1 VKFLLI
7 KREKTHSFFT
17 LKGGINIMMPSDD
30 NSPDFQQFLNHL
42 TNNAL
47 QSLKH
52 ADAIARSFGSAYVG
66 TEHLLLG
73 VLAQDSS
80 MGAKLLEGAGVTL
93 DRARLALNLT
103 PKTLVINMGAKGLSE
118 TAKLTLRMAYDVAQ
132 DYSQEYCGTEHILFS
147 ILSQKNARATILLRD
162 MNIDV
167 DSLMNELEQFLNRQQ
182 YEENENGTDTRRR
195 NNKKVKKTALD
206 FYGTDLTAQARELKL
221 DPVVGRDNQIRRL
234 TILNRRTKNN
244 PVLIGEPGVGKTAI
258 VEGIAQRIV
267 AEDVPDSMLDKR
279 IVMLDLAGMIAGTK
293 YRGEFE
299 ERLKKVMSELE
310 KDTKTIVFIDELH
323 LIVGAGAAEGAMDA
337 GNILKPALARGKIQV
352 IGATTT
358 SEYTKHI
365 EKDAALERRFQ
376 PIQVPETTPAETLAI
391 LKGLRKHYENF
402 HGVTISDDVL
412 EDAVMLAKRYVN
424 DRYMPDKAIDLIDES
439 AAHLRVDKGK
449 TSPEVRKLQKE
460 LKLVNTR
467 IEEAVD
473 SEDYERAAQYK
484 TRASQI
490 NDELTKMQAN
500 DKQQKRLTL
509 TSEDL
514 ADVVSRMTGVPV
526 KKVIRSEAKYLLT
539 LEKTLSK
546 YVIGQ
551 QEAVEAVS
559 RAVRRNRSGI
569 GSEKRPIG
577 SFIFLG
583 PTGVG
588 KTELARVLARE
599 FFGSDSA
606 LVKIDM
612 SEFGEHHNV
621 SRLVG
626 APAGYVGYDEG
637 GQLTD
642 KIRRQPYS
650 LVLFD
655 EIEKAH
661 PDVFNMLLQVLEDGY
676 LTDAK
681 GRKIDFTNTII
692 IMTSNIGADKLQKEA
707 NFGFHARKSGDL
719 KDLDELHE
727 ANKTR
732 VQDELKKM
740 LRPELLNRIDKTIV
754 FRGLTQKDIYKI
766 IDLQVDELRARLQR
780 KGISVQLTAAAK
792 QYLLDKGYD
801 AHNGV
806 RPLRRLIQDTIED
819 HLALDLLDDKYL
831 KGDIIQV
838 ATKHGEL
845 AYATA
850 NE

>member
-1 VKFLLI
+1 
-7 KREKTHSFFT
+7 
-17 LKGGINIMMPSDD
+17 MMP
-30 NSPDFQQFLNHL
+30 NSPDFQEFLNHL

-52 ADAIARSFGSAYVG
+52 ADAIARSFGSAYIG

-73 VLAQDSS
+73 VLAQDGS
-80 MGAKLLEGAGVTL
+80 MGNKLLEGAGITL

-118 TAKLTLRMAYDVAQ
+118 TAKLTLKMAYDVAQ
-132 DYSQEYCGTEHILFS
+132 DYSQEYCGTEHILYS

-162 MNIDV
+162 MNV
-167 DSLMNELEQFLNRQQ
+167 DLDALNTELEQFLNRQQ
-182 YEENENGTDTRRR
+182 YEEGETGTGGRSRGG
-195 NNKKVKKTALD
+195 KKAKKTALD
-206 FYGTDLTAQARELKL
+206 FYGTDLTAQAQSGKL
-221 DPVVGRDNQIRRL
+221 DPVVGREAQIRRVI

-258 VEGIAQRIV
+258 VEGLAQRIIS
-267 AEDVPDSMLDKR
+267 EDVPDSLLDKR

-310 KDTKTIVFIDELH
+310 KDTRTIVFIDELH

-358 SEYTKHI
+358 TEYTNHI

-376 PIQVPETTPAETLAI
+376 PIQVPETNVPETLAI
-391 LKGLRKHYENF
+391 LKGLRKHYEAF
-402 HGVTISDDVL
+402 HGVKLSDEVL
-412 EDAVMLAKRYVN
+412 EDAVMLAKRYIS
-424 DRYMPDKAIDLIDES
+424 DRFMPDKAIDLIDETS
-439 AAHLRVDKGK
+439 AHLRVDKGK

-460 LKLVNTR
+460 VKLVNTR

-473 SEDYERAAQYK
+473 NEDYEKAAQYK

-490 NDELTKMQAN
+490 NKELTKLQA
-500 DKQQKRLTL
+500 DGKQVKRLTV

-514 ADVVSRMTGVPV
+514 ADVISRITGVPV
-526 KKVIRSEAKYLLT
+526 KKVIRSEAKYLLN
-539 LEKTLSK
+539 LEKSLGK
-546 YVIGQ
+546 HVIGQ
-551 QEAVEAVS
+551 SEAVEAVA
-559 RAVRRNRSGI
+559 RAIRRNRSGI

-599 FFGSDSA
+599 FFGSETN

-626 APAGYVGYDEG
+626 APAGYVGYEDG

-661 PDVFNMLLQVLEDGY
+661 PDVFNMMLQMLEDGH

-681 GRKIDFTNTII
+681 GRRIDFTNTIV

-707 NFGFHARKSGDL
+707 NFGFRATKTSEL

-727 ANKTR
+727 VNKGR
-732 VQDELKKM
+732 VTDELKKL
-740 LRPELLNRIDKTIV
+740 LRPEFLNRIDKVIV
-754 FRGLTQKDIYKI
+754 FRALTQKDIFKI
-766 IDLQVDELRARLQR
+766 IDLQIEELKSRLQ
-780 KGISVQLTAAAK
+780 KKALGLQLTPGAK
-792 QYLLDKGYD
+792 QYLLEHGYD
-801 AHNGV
+801 AKNGV

-819 HLALDLLDDKYL
+819 HVAYELLEEKYT
-831 KGDIIQV
+831 KGDIIQI
-838 ATKHGEL
+838 ATKNSDL
-845 AYATA
+845 TYATTS
-850 NE
+850 E

>member
-1 VKFLLI
+1 
-7 KREKTHSFFT
+7 
-17 LKGGINIMMPSDD
+17 MMP
-30 NSPDFQQFLNHL
+30 NSPDFQEFLNHL

-47 QSLKH
+47 NSLKH
-52 ADAIARSFGSAYVG
+52 ADAIARSFGSAYIG

-93 DRARLALNLT
+93 DRARMALNLT

-118 TAKLTLRMAYDVAQ
+118 TAKLTLKMAYDVAQ
-132 DYSQEYCGTEHILFS
+132 DYSQEFCGTEHILYS

-167 DSLMNELEQFLNRQQ
+167 DSLNNELEQFLSKQQ
-182 YEENENGTDTRRR
+182 FDENDMGEAGAGRRT
-195 NNKKVKKTALD
+195 KKGKKTTLD
-206 FYGTDLTAQARELKL
+206 LYGTDLTAQARAGKL
-221 DPVVGRDNQIRRL
+221 DPVVGRDNQIKRVV

-258 VEGIAQRIV
+258 VEGLAQRIV
-267 AEDVPDSMLDKR
+267 TEDVPDSLIDKR

-299 ERLKKVMSELE
+299 ERLKKVMNELE
-310 KDTKTIVFIDELH
+310 TDKKTIVFIDELH

-358 SEYTKHI
+358 AEYTKHI

-376 PIQVPETTPAETLAI
+376 PVQVPETTPAETLAI
-391 LKGLRKHYENF
+391 LKGLRKHYESF
-402 HGVTISDDVL
+402 HGVTISDEVL
-412 EDAVMLAKRYVN
+412 EDTVQLAKRYIN
-424 DRYMPDKAIDLIDES
+424 DRFMPDKAIDLLDET

-467 IEEAVD
+467 IEDAVD
-473 SEDYERAAQYK
+473 AENYEKAAKEK

-490 NDELTKMQAN
+490 NEELSKLHASN
-500 DKQQKRLTL
+500 KNEKRLNL
-509 TSEDL
+509 TSEDV
-514 ADVVSRMTGVPV
+514 AEVVARITGVPV
-526 KKVIRSEAKYLLT
+526 KKVIRSEAKYLVN
-539 LEKTLSK
+539 LEKTIGK
-546 YVIGQ
+546 HVIGQ
-551 QEAVEAVS
+551 QEAVHAVS
-559 RAVRRNRSGI
+559 RAIRRNRSGI
-569 GSEKRPIG
+569 GSSSRPIG

-599 FFGSDSA
+599 FFGSENA

-612 SEFGEHHNV
+612 SEFGEHHNI

-661 PDVFNMLLQVLEDGY
+661 PDVFNMLLQLLEDGY

-681 GRKIDFTNTII
+681 GRRIDFTNTIV
-692 IMTSNIGADKLQKEA
+692 IMTSNIGAQKLQKES
-707 NFGFHARKSGDL
+707 NFGFHALDKDDF
-719 KDLDELHE
+719 KDLDALHE
-727 ANKTR
+727 RNKDQ
-732 VQDELKKM
+732 VLEELRKSM
-740 LRPELLNRIDKTIV
+740 RPELLNRIDKTIV
-754 FRGLTQKDIYKI
+754 FRGLTKKDITRI
-766 IDLQVDELRARLQR
+766 IDLQLDDLRQRLQ
-780 KGISVQLTAAAK
+780 KQGVGLDVTTQAK
-792 QYLLDKGYD
+792 QYLLDNGYD
-801 AHNGV
+801 SKNGV

-819 HLALDLLDDKYL
+819 HIALELLNEKIS
-831 KGDIIQV
+831 KGHILQV
-838 ATKHGEL
+838 AAKKGEL
-845 AYATA
+845 AYSAAT
-850 NE
+850 E

>member
-1 VKFLLI
+1 
-7 KREKTHSFFT
+7 
-17 LKGGINIMMPSDD
+17 MP
-30 NSPDFQQFLNHL
+30 NSPDFQEFLNHL

-47 QSLKH
+47 NSLKH

-80 MGAKLLEGAGVTL
+80 MGAKLLEGTGVTL
-93 DRARLALNLT
+93 DRARMALNLT

-118 TAKLTLRMAYDVAQ
+118 TAKLTLKMAYDVAQ
-132 DYSQEYCGTEHILFS
+132 DYGQEFCGTEHILYS

-162 MNIDV
+162 MNVDV
-167 DSLMNELEQFLNRQQ
+167 DGLNSEMEHFLNRQQ
-182 YEENENGTDTRRR
+182 YEENDTEAGSRRR
-195 NNKKVKKTALD
+195 GKKAKKTALD
-206 FYGTDLTAQARELKL
+206 FFGTDLTVQAREGKL
-221 DPVVGRDNQIRRL
+221 DPVVGRENQIRRVI

-258 VEGIAQRIV
+258 VEGLAQRIV
-267 AEDVPDSMLDKR
+267 AEDVPDSLLDKR
-279 IVMLDLAGMIAGTK
+279 IIMLDLAGMIAGTK

-299 ERLKKVMSELE
+299 ERLKKVMGELE
-310 KDTKTIVFIDELH
+310 KDKKTIIFIDELH

-337 GNILKPALARGKIQV
+337 GNILKPALARGRIQL

-358 SEYTKHI
+358 AEYTKHI

-376 PIQVPETTPAETLAI
+376 PIQVPETSPSETLAI
-391 LKGLRKHYENF
+391 LKGLRKHYEAF
-402 HGVTISDDVL
+402 HGVKISDEVL
-412 EDAVMLAKRYVN
+412 EDTVNLAKRYIQ
-424 DRYMPDKAIDLIDES
+424 DRYMPDKAIDLLDETG
-439 AAHLRVDKGK
+439 AHLRVDKGK
-449 TSPEVRKLQKE
+449 TTPEVRKLQKE

-467 IEEAVD
+467 IDEAVD
-473 SEDYERAAQYK
+473 AENYEQAAQHK

-490 NDELTKMQAN
+490 HEELNKLY
-500 DKQQKRLTL
+500 DSGKQQRRITMN
-509 TSEDL
+509 SEDL
-514 ADVVSRMTGVPV
+514 ADVVARITGVPV

-539 LEKTLSK
+539 LEKTLAK

-551 QEAVEAVS
+551 EEAVTAVS
-559 RAVRRNRSGI
+559 KAVRRNRSGI

-599 FFGSDSA
+599 FFGSENNM
-606 LVKIDM
+606 VKIDM

-661 PDVFNMLLQVLEDGY
+661 PDVFNMMLQIMEDGY

-681 GRKIDFTNTII
+681 GRRIDFTNTIV

-707 NFGFHARKSGDL
+707 SFGFSASRGKGL
-719 KDLDELHE
+719 KELDELHQ
-727 ANKTR
+727 ANESR
-732 VQDELKKM
+732 VREELKKL

-754 FRGLTQKDIYKI
+754 FRALTKKDIFKI
-766 IDLQVDELRARLQR
+766 IDLQIDELKTRLQR
-780 KGISVQLTAAAK
+780 KGLSVQLTAAAK
-792 QYLLDKGYD
+792 QYLLEHGYD
-801 AHNGV
+801 PHNGV

-819 HLALDLLDDKYL
+819 HVALDLLEDKYS
-831 KGDIIQV
+831 KGDIVQV
-838 ATKHGEL
+838 AAKSGEL
-845 AYATA
+845 SYVTA

>member
-1 VKFLLI
+1 M
-7 KREKTHSFFT
+7 
-17 LKGGINIMMPSDD
+17 MMPD
-30 NSPDFQQFLNHL
+30 SPDFNEFLNHL

-52 ADAIARSFGSAYVG
+52 ADAIARSFGSAYIG

-73 VLAQDSS
+73 VLAQDGS
-80 MGAKLLEGAGVTL
+80 MGSKILADAGVTL

-103 PKTLVINMGAKGLSE
+103 PKTLVVNVGAKGLSE
-118 TAKLTLRMAYDVAQ
+118 TAKLTLKMAYDIAQ
-132 DYSQEYCGTEHILFS
+132 DYAQDYCGTEHILYS

-162 MNIDV
+162 MNVNIDGL
-167 DSLMNELEQFLNRQQ
+167 SGELEQFLNNQQ
-182 YEENENGTDTRRR
+182 YEEQSAIGDARRR
-195 NNKKVKKTALD
+195 GKKGAKKTALD
-206 FYGTDLTAQARELKL
+206 YFGTDLTNMARQAKL
-221 DPVVGRDNQIRRL
+221 DPVVGRDNQIKRVI

-258 VEGIAQRIV
+258 VEGLAQRIIT
-267 AEDVPDSMLDKR
+267 EDVPDSLLDKR
-279 IVMLDLAGMIAGTK
+279 IVVLDLAGMIAGTK

-310 KDTKTIVFIDELH
+310 KDKKTIVFIDELH

-337 GNILKPALARGKIQV
+337 GNILKPALARGKIQL

-358 SEYTKHI
+358 AEYTKHI

-376 PIQVPETTPAETLAI
+376 PIQVPETTPSETLAI
-391 LKGLRKHYENF
+391 LKGLRKHYEAF
-402 HGVTISDDVL
+402 HGVTITDEVL
-412 EDAVMLAKRYVN
+412 EDTTEFAKRYIN
-424 DRYMPDKAIDLIDES
+424 DRFMPDKAIDLIDET
-439 AAHLRVDKGK
+439 AAHLRVEKGK
-449 TSPEVRKLQKE
+449 TSPEVRALQKE
-460 LKLVNTR
+460 LKLVNAK
-467 IEEAVD
+467 IDDSVD
-473 SEDYERAAQYK
+473 TEDYETAAKSK

-490 NDELTKMQAN
+490 NEELKKLHASTTKS
-500 DKQQKRLTL
+500 KPLVL
-509 TSEDL
+509 TSEDV

-551 QEAVEAVS
+551 DEAVVAVS
-559 RAVRRNRSGI
+559 KAIRRNRSGI
-569 GSEKRPIG
+569 GSDKRPIG

-588 KTELARVLARE
+588 KTELARVLAKE
-599 FFGSDSA
+599 FFGSENA

-637 GQLTD
+637 GELTD

-661 PDVFNMLLQVLEDGY
+661 PDVFNMMLQVLEDGY
-676 LTDAK
+676 ITDAK
-681 GRKIDFTNTII
+681 GRKIDFTNTIV

-707 NFGFHARKSGDL
+707 QLGFHAKNANEL
-719 KDLDELHE
+719 KDLDEMHE
-727 ANKTR
+727 ANKSR
-732 VQDELKKM
+732 VNDELKKI

-754 FRGLTQKDIYKI
+754 FRALTKKDIFKI
-766 IDLQVDELRARLQR
+766 IDLQVDDLRNRLQR
-780 KGISVQLTAAAK
+780 KGLSVQLSTPAK
-792 QYLLDKGYD
+792 QYLLEKGYD

-819 HLALDLLDDKYL
+819 ELSVNLLDDKYI

-838 ATKHGEL
+838 ATKKGEL
-845 AYATA
+845 EYAVT